1 MGCELVETVRE
12 VAAEAAEERA
22 AADDDEC
29 KDVGDFGG
37 ASADFGDRG

>member
-1 MGCELVETVRE
+1 MGCELVETLRE
-12 VAAEAAEERA
+12 VAVDGAEERA

-29 KDVGDFGG
+29 KDMSDVGG